1 LNVQLAAVQAHL
13 IPASSILL
21 GDRGNSVV
29 RVLLNDQTV
38 TSVDIAVVGET
49 REGIWVT
56 GLPKEVV
63 LVTVGQNY
71 IIDGE
76 RVEPEFSISRLK

>member
-1 LNVQLAAVQAHL
+1 VFSTEV
-13 IPASSILL
+13 
-21 GDRGNSVV
+21 
-29 RVLLNDQTV
+29 
-38 TSVDIAVVGET
+38 AVVGET
-49 REGIWVT
+49 SEGVWVV

-76 RVEPEFSISRLK
+76 RVLPSFPVSNQE